1 MIKTR
6 IQIGDYY
13 LNSDFANWWISEVR
27 YTKKGKYKGKEYE
40 ENITGYCWTLDK
52 AIQTFAQRV
61 IGRSDATTL
70 EELLTALRD
79 AYTAVSELVNV
90 RDDIAF
96 EQSVKKIE
104 EIKNDV
110 DRHD

>member
-13 LNSDFANWWISEVR
+13 LNSDSANWWITEIR
-27 YTKKGKYKGKEYE
+27 HYKKGKNKGKEYE
-40 ENITGYCWTLDK
+40 ENVTGYCWTLDK
-52 AIQTFAQRV
+52 AIQTFAGRL

-70 EELLTALRD
+70 EELLIALKD

-90 RDDIAF
+90 RDSIAF
-96 EQSVKKIE
+96 EQSVKKIK
-104 EIKNDV
+104 EIKDDV

>member
-6 IQIGDYY
+6 IQIGNYY

-27 YTKKGKYKGKEYE
+27 YTKKGKNKGKPYE

-52 AIQTFAQRV
+52 AIQTFAGRL

-70 EELLTALRD
+70 EELLIALKD
-79 AYTAVSELVNV
+79 AYTTVSELVNV
-90 RDDIAF
+90 RDSIAF
-96 EQSVKKIE
+96 EQSLKKIE
-104 EIKNDV
+104 EINEQQLL
-110 DRHD
+110 